1 MTARK
6 KTVKTP
12 AKMGRPSLYSKE
24 LAEKI
29 IALIE
34 EGNSER
40 KICKMAGM
48 PSIETLRQWKNNNPE
63 FLAQSARARQSSAE
77 KFREEALQIAYDT
90 AKFAEDVANLQKVTV
105 GGIPLVEIPKGYVE
119 AKKLLIQELN
129 REAAIRDD
137 SRFGDRKKVQMTG
150 ANDGPIEVKQDI
162 DLTGVTTENLKA
174 VRELLYGAKTS
185 DTD

>member
-12 AKMGRPSLYSKE
+12 SKMGRPSLYSKE

-34 EGNSER
+34 EGHSER

-48 PSIETLRQWKNNNPE
+48 PDIRTLTRWKDDHE
-63 FLAQSARARQSSAE
+63 DFCLQSARARRRSAE
-77 KFREEALQIAYDT
+77 KFNEQRMEEAEWLRDIVHNAM
-90 AKFAEDVANLQKVTV
+90 L
-105 GGIPLVEIPKGYVE
+105 GGGDIPKGVVE
-119 AKKLLIQELN
+119 GTKAVMQELA

-137 SRFGDRKKVQMTG
+137 SRFSDRKKVQMTG

>member
-12 AKMGRPSLYSKE
+12 AKMGRPSVYSEE
-24 LAEKI
+24 LADKI
-29 IALIE
+29 VSLIQ
-34 EGNSER
+34 EGYSER
-40 KICKMAGM
+40 KISQMEGM
-48 PSIETLRQWKNNNPE
+48 PNASTMWRWKEEHKDFCNRSV
-63 FLAQSARARQSSAE
+63 QARKMSAE
-77 KFREEALQIAYDT
+77 KFNEQRMEEAEWLRNIVHDAM
-90 AKFAEDVANLQKVTV
+90 L
-105 GGIPLVEIPKGYVE
+105 GGGDIPKGVVE
-119 AKKLLIQELN
+119 GTKAVMQELA
-129 REAAIRDD
+129 REAAMRDD
-137 SRFGDRKKVQMTG
+137 SRFSDRKKVQMTG